1 MAGESFTLHL
11 NDYFVEQQQGRTL
24 DITLSYGYRDVLAL
38 EEMPDYRLVQMLVE
52 EVFYIYDAA
61 WCDIFWEVQ
70 NRELVRRLLNAFPVM
85 SWAKSEVRVR
95 PSELLPI
102 ARTSTVEW
110 AQKDV
115 PRLGP
120 GTGRFSRLLPDAC
133 WYGSTTGAFNVGA
146 PRCVLPALSNVWRA
160 VDREKSAPGATVPG
174 ANCADTVMLSFLPTQ
189 LQATAEMYDEML
201 RYCTS
206 YGAYDALILPAAA
219 AHSMERWATGLTTD
233 GIFVEVEQK
242 PGVFPSASP
251 VVDHF
256 LAALLGNPAG
266 FTAHGLA
273 AARAAFFKGG
283 ASKLLV
289 EARFAAALTARG
301 YATTPAA
308 AHELQLCL
316 PSHVAGTA
324 RAAEAIAAL
333 TKVGLVCR
341 KL

>member
-1 MAGESFTLHL
+1 MG
-11 NDYFVEQQQGRTL
+11 D
-24 DITLSYGYRDVLAL
+24 
-38 EEMPDYRLVQMLVE
+38 
-52 EVFYIYDAA
+52 
-61 WCDIFWEVQ
+61 
-70 NRELVRRLLNAFPVM
+70 
-85 SWAKSEVRVR
+85 R
-95 PSELLPI
+95 P
-102 ARTSTVEW
+102 
-110 AQKDV
+110 
-115 PRLGP
+115 
-120 GTGRFSRLLPDAC
+120 
-133 WYGSTTGAFNVGA
+133 
-146 PRCVLPALSNVWRA
+146 
-160 VDREKSAPGATVPG
+160 
-174 ANCADTVMLSFLPTQ
+174 
-189 LQATAEMYDEML
+189 
-201 RYCTS
+201 
-206 YGAYDALILPAAA
+206 
-219 AHSMERWATGLTTD
+219 LTTE

-256 LAALLGNPAG
+256 LAALLGSPAG

-308 AHELQLCL
+308 AHELQLCV

-341 KL
+341 KLWRVRSACARLSSPIPSHAPGSASFGHIRSKSLRSSSAFDAGRSPRSARRGFGGGSENLFASEAEPPLVLGLDRHEIVNLGARRAAPPPPAVVVALVSRGWRTRTTAAASSLVSLRRQLLLLLVLASLLAALLLAARASFLFSFFCTHSCLVAGAGLCTAKASRICA

>member
-24 DITLSYGYRDVLAL
+24 DITLSYGYKDVLAL

-120 GTGRFSRLLPDAC
+120 GTGEFSRLLPDAC
-133 WYGSTTGAFNVGA
+133 WYGSATGAFNVGA
-146 PRCVLPALSNVWRA
+146 PRCVLPALSDAWTA
-160 VDREKSAPGATVPG
+160 LQSAPGATDSMV
-174 ANCADTVMLSFLPTQ
+174 LSFLPTQ

-219 AHSMERWATGLTTD
+219 AHSMERWAIGRTTE

-256 LAALLGNPAG
+256 LAALLGSPAG

>member
-115 PRLGP
+115 PRLGS
-120 GTGRFSRLLPDAC
+120 GTGEFSRLLPDAC

-146 PRCVLPALSNVWRA
+146 PRCVLPALADAWTALQQV
-160 VDREKSAPGATVPG
+160 PAT
-174 ANCADTVMLSFLPTQ
+174 AAQLALSFLPTQ
-189 LQATAEMYDEML
+189 LEATAEMYAEML
-201 RYCTS
+201 R
-206 YGAYDALILPAAA
+206 
-219 AHSMERWATGLTTD
+219 
-233 GIFVEVEQK
+233 
-242 PGVFPSASP
+242 
-251 VVDHF
+251 
-256 LAALLGNPAG
+256 
-266 FTAHGLA
+266 
-273 AARAAFFKGG
+273 
-283 ASKLLV
+283 
-289 EARFAAALTARG
+289 
-301 YATTPAA
+301 
-308 AHELQLCL
+308 
-316 PSHVAGTA
+316 
-324 RAAEAIAAL
+324 
-333 TKVGLVCR
+333 
-341 KL
+341 

>member
-24 DITLSYGYRDVLAL
+24 DITLSYGYKDVLAL

-120 GTGRFSRLLPDAC
+120 GTGEFSRLLPDAC

-146 PRCVLPALSNVWRA
+146 PRCVLPALSDAWTA
-160 VDREKSAPGATVPG
+160 LQAAPGAT
-174 ANCADTVMLSFLPTQ
+174 DTTVLSFLPTQ

-219 AHSMERWATGLTTD
+219 AHGMERWATGLTTE

-256 LAALLGNPAG
+256 LAALLGSPAG
-266 FTAHGLA
+266 FTAHGLP

-308 AHELQLCL
+308 AHELQLCF

-324 RAAEAIAAL
+324 RASEAIAAL
-333 TKVGLVCR
+333 AELGLVCR